1 MHCLSHIL
9 LSAPIYEAHSEYP
22 SRQAFINIFD
32 KSLDFLAFLLQLL
45 LPSLIPTL
53 KAIILLLVKSYH
65 ALWHGVSLAVIKD
78 YVIPDQPLIS
88 PSVFEYVIQLQNL
101 ILFTPVSLE
110 QFLRYLHPHHP
121 LIHIVS
127 VNIPTLSP
135 AGSAAPALGSARQ
148 HLVHLCC
155 STSTLLVLITCC
167 SKNLLFP
174 VACSCINVQI
184 AFSCNTLPMSP
195 SGSSLHRCTSVQIR
209 AASYSELHRV
219 SRFSQ
224 AEHTG

>member
-1 MHCLSHIL
+1 MYRFRNRL
-9 LSAPIYEAHSEYP
+9 LFSPLDEAHPEDPPCNAISYCFHP
-22 SRQAFINIFD
+22 
-32 KSLDFLAFLLQLL
+32 FLLQLL

-88 PSVFEYVIQLQNL
+88 PSVFEYIIQLQDL

-110 QFLRYLHPHHP
+110 QLLCYLHPRHP

-148 HLVHLCC
+148 H
-155 STSTLLVLITCC
+155 
-167 SKNLLFP
+167 
-174 VACSCINVQI
+174 
-184 AFSCNTLPMSP
+184 
-195 SGSSLHRCTSVQIR
+195 
-209 AASYSELHRV
+209 
-219 SRFSQ
+219 
-224 AEHTG
+224 